1 MLLPVSQADIKY
13 KLYIQGR
20 ASHPEALP
28 IGEQMGDMADALT
41 EEGMDAVLL
50 HNIGQCDAF
59 CRYCDEDAEWKDRE
73 EGNE

>member
-1 MLLPVSQADIKY
+1 
-13 KLYIQGR
+13 
-20 ASHPEALP
+20 
-28 IGEQMGDMADALT
+28 MGDMADALT